1 MPPTF
6 QIKILLSAFAVTICA
21 LGCATFTDPAARDEV
36 VVPLDP
42 NSVSVHDPMV
52 IKDDGI
58 YYIFGSHL
66 AAAKSTD
73 LIHWESISG
82 DWSADNPVIPNPE
95 EQLREAMEWPN
106 PDAESTWAKSPIL
119 LDGVY
124 HLYFSAAHWH
134 SPRSN
139 ISLATSDNVAGPY
152 NYQGMLVK
160 KYENGEFSEEIGK
173 PFDDSIHPGVIDPH
187 VFFDSKG
194 KLWMV
199 YGSYS
204 GGMHILRMNPET
216 GYPLP
221 DQGYGKRIAGGNH
234 APMEGPFILHN
245 HETGYYYLLVS
256 FGTLG
261 PDGGYNIRMARAK
274 NPDGPYYDPM
284 GNSMTAFIDEDING
298 RNWRNAEP
306 YGAKL
311 VGNFLFQESNLGYL
325 APGHNSAI
333 FDEDLDKTFAIFHTR
348 FPGQGGVHQVRVHQL
363 FINSDGWYVM
373 APHNYS
379 GERIG
384 SYKPEVIA
392 GGYQY
397 VNHGR
402 EIQATFGTPGGNITL
417 SSEIELHMDGR
428 ISGAVNGYWELSNDH
443 RAVISIDGST
453 YKGVFLKQW
462 DRGLEREVMTFT
474 ALSEEGIS
482 VWGSQ
487 LPN

>member
-1 MPPTF
+1 MPP
-6 QIKILLSAFAVTICA
+6 IPKIQSILILTAWLAAGI
-21 LGCATFTDPAARDEV
+21 GCATQTDPISRGNI

-42 NSVSVHDPMV
+42 HSVSVHDPMV
-52 IKDDGI
+52 IKDDGV

-73 LIHWESISG
+73 LIHWESIAG
-82 DWSADNPVIPNPE
+82 DWNADNPIIPNPDVE
-95 EQLREAMEWPN
+95 LREAMDWPN

-119 LDGVY
+119 LNGVY

-152 NYQGMLVK
+152 SYQGMLIK
-160 KYENGEFSEEIGK
+160 KYENGEHSEEINA

-187 VFFDSKG
+187 VFFDSDG
-194 KLWMV
+194 ELWMV

-204 GGMHILRMNPET
+204 GGMHILRMDPET
-216 GYPLP
+216 GRPLP

-234 APMEGPFILHN
+234 APMEGPFILHSA
-245 HETGYYYLLVS
+245 ETDYYYLLVS

-261 PDGGYNIRMARAK
+261 PDGGYNIRMARSE

-284 GNSMTAFIDEDING
+284 GNSMTEFIDKDING

-311 VGNFLFQESNLGYL
+311 IGNFLFTESNLGYL

-333 FDEDLDKTFAIFHTR
+333 HDKDLDKTFAIFHTR
-348 FPGQGGVHQVRVHQL
+348 FPGQGGIHQVRVHQL
-363 FINSDGWYVM
+363 FMNSEGWYVM
-373 APHNYS
+373 APHNYN

-384 SYKPEVIA
+384 NTDAEEIL
-392 GGYQY
+392 GRYQY

-402 EIQATFGTPGGNITL
+402 EIQATFGTPGGNIIL
-417 SSEIELHMDGR
+417 SSGIELHEDGR
-428 ISGAVNGYWELSNDH
+428 ISGAVTGTWELINGH
-443 RAVISIDGST
+443 QAIITIDGST
-453 YKGVFLKQW
+453 YHGVFLKQW

-474 ALSEEGIS
+474 ALSDEGIS